1 MFPSSVRY
9 IYTVKSTKEKVG
21 EKEVIRKKV
30 VAKVILLSSLAQD

>member
-21 EKEVIRKKV
+21 VKNRGDQEENGG
-30 VAKVILLSSLAQD
+30 